1 MNSSPS
7 KPLRILSLLNLDW
20 NPHFGAARVYVE
32 LIEQWRAHGHTV
44 EHFSFSEAFPNR
56 QVSPREYAM
65 RRLTFP
71 KKAADFVKANANR
84 FDVVDALIG
93 SLSTSKRNLGFSGLL
108 VARSVGSHRLY
119 DQFERSVDVRWPG
132 HKIGTF
138 AGKLFYSGLNRWYMA
153 ECDAAL
159 RHADL
164 INVANIEEADF
175 LRHNCRIN
183 RPVIVEAYGLT
194 SENRDA
200 LSSAGASPADKL
212 KQKKVSFVGMWGP
225 RKGARVWG
233 EIIRR
238 VRERVPE
245 AQFSFLGTM
254 AAPEAVLKD
263 LGEMSSRGVTSV
275 PEYRPE
281 QLPKLLSDC
290 AVGAFPSYVE
300 GFGLAVI
307 EQLAA
312 GIPTVAFDQG
322 GPRDILRETLPD
334 LLIPV
339 DDVKGLADALI
350 RILSL
355 SLTEYEQLIQ
365 ASVKIASR
373 YSWSDIARDTL
384 DKYRSTLA
392 PRDVATESPAH

>member
-1 MNSSPS
+1 MNSSS
-7 KPLRILSLLNLDW
+7 AKPLRILSLLNLDW
-20 NPHFGAARVYVE
+20 NPHLGAARVYVE
-32 LIEQWRAHGHTV
+32 LINEWRALGHTV

-56 QVSPREYAM
+56 HVSPREYAM

-71 KKAADFVKANANR
+71 RKAAEFVRGNAKR
-84 FDVVDALIG
+84 FDVIDALVG
-93 SLSTSKRNLGFSGLL
+93 SVSASKRTLGFDGVL

-119 DQFERSVDVRWPG
+119 DQFERSVAVRWPG
-132 HKIGTF
+132 RKTGTV

-164 INVANIEEADF
+164 VNVANIEEADF
-175 LRHNCRIN
+175 LRRNCRID

-194 SENRDA
+194 SENRQA
-200 LSSAGASPADKL
+200 LFSAAASPADKL

-225 RKGARVWG
+225 RKGAGVWG

-245 AQFSFLGTM
+245 SQFCFLGTM
-254 AAPEAVLKD
+254 VEPGAVLKD
-263 LGEMSSRGVTSV
+263 LGEVSSVGVTSV

-281 QLPKLLSDC
+281 QLPSLLADC
-290 AVGAFPSYVE
+290 AIGAFPSYVE

-322 GPRDILRETLPD
+322 GPRDILRENLAQ
-334 LLIPV
+334 LLVPV
-339 DDVKGLADALI
+339 DDIAGFADALI
-350 RILSL
+350 RLLDLSL
-355 SLTEYEQLIQ
+355 ADYEQLIQ
-365 ASVKIASR
+365 ASLKTASR
-373 YSWSDIARDTL
+373 YSWSNIARDTL
-384 DKYRSTLA
+384 EKYRLA
-392 PRDVATESPAH
+392 LVPRDVTAEAPAY